1 MGPEASE
8 EETKMKNCLLLLLS
22 LTMTLFLGSPTIEQ
36 GAAVTFAQGGK
47 NANLSASIFFTP
59 SSTGIHDGDGKGI
72 YTDGVD
78 GTKCLLYSGSGD
90 LTFQQDASRTKTPR
104 TGYVDYTNP
113 VAPAV
118 SLGIQYPTG
127 TTTQYPS
134 FMAHPYALLQMVI
147 GSTKLGPVGL
157 TTSFSGISYH
167 IQFGYTAGDG
177 SNQVLYTRLSATQ
190 WEVQTLPGQDV
201 GRLVTGNPGTTQTYV
216 GLYHVPLDFI
226 ITQL

>member
-1 MGPEASE
+1 
-8 EETKMKNCLLLLLS
+8 MKNCLLFVVSLMMALLS
-22 LTMTLFLGSPTIEQ
+22 GNPTIDK
-36 GAAVTFAQGGK
+36 GAAAFAQGGR
-47 NANLSASIFFTP
+47 NSTPRASIFFTVN
-59 SSTGIHDGDGKGI
+59 STGIHDGDGKGI

-78 GTKCLLYSGSGD
+78 GTKCVFAGSGD
-90 LTFQQDASRTKTPR
+90 LSFQQDASHTKTPR

-127 TTTQYPS
+127 ATTQYPS
-134 FMAHPYALLQMVI
+134 FMAHPYALLQMAV

-167 IQFGYTAGDG
+167 IQFGYTADDG
-177 SNQVLYTRLSATQ
+177 SNQVLYTRLSATE

-201 GRLVTGNPGTTQTYV
+201 GRLVSGNPGTTQTFV